1 MAITPLPTPPSRAD
15 STNFSARA
23 DAFLGAL
30 PTFAAEAEA
39 TRVEVNAN
47 ATTASVAAAD
57 AVNAAAVSIWQ
68 SGVSVTAGGCR
79 YSPTNFKTYRR
90 KTTGSSTTDPKD
102 DPTNW
107 VLLSGQ
113 GDADLSSSQNFTN
126 KAMGSGC
133 SWAGTAIPVAYG
145 GTGAATASAA
155 RTALGAVSNSDNET
169 IGGDKTFSGALQQTN
184 PTESQV
190 RAIKTGINAST
201 VYLFNSQT
209 DVGVFDATYGSVIQ
223 KTKATGA
230 TTIGG
235 VASKDFVA
243 GEVAKLT
250 LGAIGTSALM
260 YYVPNA
266 TVAPGTSVSGSDL
279 RYASAAGA
287 YHSTVPAGTWLCM
300 GAIMNTSTAP
310 EKTTMWMRTA

>member
-39 TRVEVNAN
+39 TRVEVNTN
-47 ATTASVAAAD
+47 ATAATVAAAD
-57 AVNAAAVSIWQ
+57 AANTTGVIAWVSGTTYAI
-68 SGVSVTAGGCR
+68 GNCR
-79 YSPTNFKTYRR
+79 FSPSNFKTYRR
-90 KTTGSSTTDPKD
+90 KTAGAGTTDPSGD
-102 DPTNW
+102 TVNW
-107 VLLSGQ
+107 ALLSGQ
-113 GDADLSSSQNFTN
+113 GDADLSSAQAFTN
-126 KAMGSGC
+126 KSMGAGC
-133 SWAGTAIPVAYG
+133 SWAGTAIPIAYG

-169 IGGDKTFSGALQQTN
+169 IGGDKTFAGALQQTN
-184 PTESQV
+184 GTESQV
-190 RAIKTGINAST
+190 RAIKTGTNAST
-201 VYLFNSQT
+201 AYLFNSQT
-209 DVGVFDATYGSVIQ
+209 EVGVFDATYGSVIQ

-230 TTIGG
+230 ITIGG
-235 VASKDFVA
+235 VASKDFIA
-243 GEVAKLT
+243 GEMAKTT
-250 LGAIGTSALM
+250 LGAVGTHALM

-287 YHSTVPAGTWLCM
+287 YHSTVPSGTWLCV
-300 GAIMNTSTAP
+300 GAIMNTSSAP